1 MSSLLFSLFVN
12 ANSLHI
18 YIPTANLQQKIHII
32 KKYFLKKNLFL
43 FSTYI
48 YLIVLT
54 LQQPYI
60 KLNID
65 TDILKRTMELDYK
78 TLTKYIDN
86 SLSTEETQK
95 VEEWYNKSEEHKQK
109 MQDFYTVYKLEKA
122 SYAYE
127 KADENVSFE
136 RIKSKITLHKDNTS
150 PLSPTR
156 FIPIFRKI
164 ATPLAAFFTG
174 IVLTA
179 SILLF
184 LMRDNIN
191 ATYIASTDDNQ
202 RSEITLP
209 DGTKVWLNATTQVK
223 YTESFWNKKR
233 ILALDGEA
241 YLEVKPNKKKPFI
254 VSAQDVDVKVLGT
267 KFNVRSRESEAEV
280 ITTLLEG
287 SVQVKSSKVEDSTIL
302 KPGQSIIIN
311 AKDGSSELFTY
322 SKPHNIL
329 LWRTGELT
337 FDKSTLQEIAQTLE
351 QHFNIHFQFEN
362 DKLKEEIYTC
372 SFSTNDNIDYILNIL
387 TLTEKFK
394 YRVIDNKVILY

>member
-136 RIKSKITLHKDNTS
+136 RIKSKIN
-150 PLSPTR
+150 
-156 FIPIFRKI
+156 F
-164 ATPLAAFFTG
+164 
-174 IVLTA
+174 
-179 SILLF
+179 
-184 LMRDNIN
+184 
-191 ATYIASTDDNQ
+191 
-202 RSEITLP
+202 
-209 DGTKVWLNATTQVK
+209 
-223 YTESFWNKKR
+223 
-233 ILALDGEA
+233 
-241 YLEVKPNKKKPFI
+241 
-254 VSAQDVDVKVLGT
+254 
-267 KFNVRSRESEAEV
+267 
-280 ITTLLEG
+280 
-287 SVQVKSSKVEDSTIL
+287 
-302 KPGQSIIIN
+302 
-311 AKDGSSELFTY
+311 
-322 SKPHNIL
+322 
-329 LWRTGELT
+329 
-337 FDKSTLQEIAQTLE
+337 
-351 QHFNIHFQFEN
+351 
-362 DKLKEEIYTC
+362 
-372 SFSTNDNIDYILNIL
+372 
-387 TLTEKFK
+387 
-394 YRVIDNKVILY
+394 

>member
-1 MSSLLFSLFVN
+1 
-12 ANSLHI
+12 
-18 YIPTANLQQKIHII
+18 
-32 KKYFLKKNLFL
+32 
-43 FSTYI
+43 
-48 YLIVLT
+48 
-54 LQQPYI
+54 
-60 KLNID
+60 
-65 TDILKRTMELDYK
+65 MELDYK

-287 SVQVKSSKVEDSTIL
+287 SVQVKS
-302 KPGQSIIIN
+302 
-311 AKDGSSELFTY
+311 
-322 SKPHNIL
+322 
-329 LWRTGELT
+329 
-337 FDKSTLQEIAQTLE
+337 
-351 QHFNIHFQFEN
+351 
-362 DKLKEEIYTC
+362 
-372 SFSTNDNIDYILNIL
+372 
-387 TLTEKFK
+387 
-394 YRVIDNKVILY
+394 